1 MFNIWECIPALGNI
15 KKRDIPYIESI
26 SIQSTY
32 IQRLFNDI
40 IGMIQYEDMPDGFD
54 PFFHELYRYTYGV
67 CGVTKRDDGQII
79 SFIGGHSGE
88 VGPYGLGKRFIGTT
102 PDSYDYDF
110 VINEGGVICK
120 NNRFMSPDLDDIYLT
135 AEVNTELYKS
145 IRACI
150 RYARATKTISTANN
164 KVKKAID
171 AALTAN
177 EAGAPTTFVSEID
190 PIDREFSNADFT
202 VLDLTDVNISDKLQY
217 LFKAI
222 DDNERQFYRH
232 YGISLATTS
241 KMAQQ
246 SREELTNTN
255 ALAMIYALERLNCAK
270 EFCDDLNKLYG
281 TNMTCHFSEIWELEY
296 QKYISEIKNMKDGGQ
311 NNDDTIQKESVDGG
325 TVSESPEEPEQA
337 TDTDKPDT
345 ESDGEEISE

>member
-15 KKRDIPYIESI
+15 KKRDMPYLETI

-32 IQRLFNDI
+32 MQRLFNDI
-40 IGMIQYEDMPDGFD
+40 IGMIQYEDIPDGFD
-54 PFFHELYRYTYGV
+54 PFFHELYRYVYGV
-67 CGVTKRDDGQII
+67 CGVTKRDDGQFI

-120 NNRFMSPDLDDIYLT
+120 NNRCMSPDLDDIYLT

-150 RYARATKTISTANN
+150 RYARATKTISAANN

-171 AALTAN
+171 DALTAN

-255 ALAMIYALERLNCAK
+255 ALAMIYALERLKCAK

-296 QKYISEIKNMKDGGQ
+296 QKYISEIENIKEGGQ
-311 NNDDTIQKESVDGG
+311 NNDDTIQAGSIDGG
-325 TVSESPEEPEQA
+325 SVSEAPEDTEQA
-337 TDTDKPDT
+337 VDTDKPDT
-345 ESDGEEISE
+345 ESDGEDISE

>member
-15 KKRDIPYIESI
+15 KKRDIPYLETMSI
-26 SIQSTY
+26 RSTY

-40 IGMIQYEDMPDGFD
+40 IGMIQYENMPDGFD

-88 VGPYGLGKRFIGTT
+88 VGSYGLGTHFIGTS
-102 PDSYDYDF
+102 PDGYDYDF

-120 NNRFMSPDLDDIYLT
+120 NNRFMSPDFDDIYLT

-164 KVKKAID
+164 KVKAAID
-171 AALTAN
+171 EALKAN
-177 EAGAPTTFVSEID
+177 EAGAPTTFVNQID
-190 PIDREFSNADFT
+190 PIDREFSNADFN

-255 ALAMIYALERLNCAK
+255 ALAMIYALERLNCAR
-270 EFCDDLNKLYG
+270 EFCDNLNLLYG
-281 TNMTCHFSEIWELEY
+281 TNMTCHFSDIWELEY
-296 QKYISEIKNMKDGGQ
+296 QKYRSEIKNIKEGKD
-311 NNDDTIQKESVDGG
+311 NDDTMQQESVDSGA
-325 TVSESPEEPEQA
+325 VSEVSEESEQA
-337 TDTDKPDT
+337 VDTGESDT
-345 ESDGEEISE
+345 ESDGESIPK